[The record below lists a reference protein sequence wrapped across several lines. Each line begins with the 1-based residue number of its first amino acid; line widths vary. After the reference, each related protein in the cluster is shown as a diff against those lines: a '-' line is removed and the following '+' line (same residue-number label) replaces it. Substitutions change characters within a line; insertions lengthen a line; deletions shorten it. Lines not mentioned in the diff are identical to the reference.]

1 VPREKIARSQVSG
14 LRSQVSGS
22 RILRR
27 RFLLCLSIACVL
39 GCNGSLIESSASI
52 GNHPTAFSKSS
63 KSYREIRFHGGFV
76 FADRDHVVGIDIS
89 DWALS
94 SASEV
99 RTLQSS
105 CECVHASLK
114 ELEQGSK
121 KIALVIDIAADAK
134 LSHNASL
141 AVKIEAILMDKSQRS
156 LTFEFTHVAVSAPDR
171 KD

>member
-1 VPREKIARSQVSG
+1 MLK
-14 LRSQVSGS
+14 
-22 RILRR
+22 
-27 RFLLCLSIACVL
+27 RFLLCFSINCLL
-39 GCNGSLIESSASI
+39 GCNGSLIESSA
-52 GNHPTAFSKSS
+52 GTGKRPTAFSKSS
-63 KSYREIRFHGGFV
+63 KSYREIRFDGGFV

-121 KIALVIDIAADAK
+121 KIVLVVDVAADAK

-141 AVKIEAILMDKSQRS
+141 AVKIEAILMDESQRS
-156 LTFEFTHVAVSAPDR
+156 LTFEFTHVAVPVPDR

>member
-1 VPREKIARSQVSG
+1 M
-14 LRSQVSGS
+14 
-22 RILRR
+22 RR
-27 RFLLCLSIACVL
+27 RLLLCLSIPCVL
-39 GCNGSLIESSASI
+39 GCNGSLIESSASTGKRPKVI
-52 GNHPTAFSKSS
+52 SKR
-63 KSYREIRFHGGFV
+63 YREIRFDGGFV
-76 FADRDHVVGIDIS
+76 LADSDHVVGIDIS

-114 ELEQGSK
+114 EPEQGSK
-121 KIALVIDIAADAK
+121 KIVLVVDVAADAK
-134 LSHNASL
+134 LSRNASL
-141 AVKIEAILMDKSQRS
+141 AVKIEAILMDESQRS